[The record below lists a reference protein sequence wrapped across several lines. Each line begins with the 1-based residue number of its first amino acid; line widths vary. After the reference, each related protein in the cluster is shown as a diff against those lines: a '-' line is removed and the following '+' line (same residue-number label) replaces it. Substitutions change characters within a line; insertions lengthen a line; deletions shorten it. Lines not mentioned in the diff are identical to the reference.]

1 VINDLE
7 RACQASLERSR
18 ERRAAV
24 ATRLA
29 ELRRTRRRRG
39 RRGGVSVVA
48 LSAALALGAPLALA
62 QSSAQAPAPTTLK
75 SGQTGSAVSAL
86 QAALGVKQTGTFNA
100 ATARAVRSFQRR
112 HGLTVDGIVGPQ
124 TAAALGLP
132 SGIASSK
139 ASTASTGDASSALAK
154 IAACESGGDPAAISA
169 DGVYRGKYQFTRS
182 TWAQMGG
189 SGDPAA
195 APESE
200 QDSRAA
206 QLYAQQGTAPWP
218 VCGKGVAAPSSSSS
232 SSSSSTPA
240 PAATST
246 TPAAAPVSADTSGG
260 ASAG

>member
-24 ATRLA
+24 AARLA
-29 ELRRTRRRRG
+29 DLRRVRRRRG
-39 RRGGVSVVA
+39 RRGGVSIVA

-62 QSSAQAPAPTTLK
+62 QSSAQAPAPSTLQA
-75 SGQTGSAVSAL
+75 GATGSAVSAL

-132 SGIASSK
+132 SGTASSAAK
-139 ASTASTGDASSALAK
+139 ASTAATGDASAALAK

-200 QDSRAA
+200 QDARAA
-206 QLYAQQGTAPWP
+206 KLYAQQGTAPWP
-218 VCGKGVAAPSSSSS
+218 VCGKGVASAAPSSSTDTT
-232 SSSSSTPA
+232 STPA
-240 PAATST
+240 PA
-246 TPAAAPVSADTSGG
+246 PAPASSAVSADASGG